1 MSIQTRRLLPRLIF
15 AGAKLPLL
23 DGISKYFQPKNS
35 RPHDS
40 WGPGAAFRA
49 LQDGGCGAASS
60 STFRRRAV
68 AAFGLVIHRPR
79 AIRFGFVPTATDYR
93 ANCHGLSCQL
103 PRTIVPTVTD
113 YRGSC
118 HGCCP
123 SDRDDWFEPFLP
135 SPQPHP
141 ATLLAAWPFSRLLGP
156 WVKKSAAIIYR
167 CGKI

>member
-60 STFRRRAV
+60 STFRRRVV
-68 AAFGLVIHRPR
+68 AAFGLAIHPRR
-79 AIRFGFVPTATDYR
+79 AIRFGFVTTATDYR
-93 ANCHGLSCQL
+93 ASCHGLSWQL
-103 PRTIVPTVTD
+103 SRTIVAVATD
-113 YRGSC
+113 VAQTIGAIVLRLSC
-118 HGCCP
+118 P
-123 SDRDDWFEPFLP
+123 LP
-135 SPQPHP
+135 SHI
-141 ATLLAAWPFSRLLGP
+141 LLHCWPLGLFP
-156 WVKKSAAIIYR
+156 VF
-167 CGKI
+167 

>member
-35 RPHDS
+35 RPNDS

-68 AAFGLVIHRPR
+68 AAFGLAIRPR
-79 AIRFGFVPTATDYR
+79 RTIRFGFVPTATDYR

-103 PRTIVPTVTD
+103 SLIIVAVATD
-113 YRGSC
+113 VVQAIATTGLRLSC
-118 HGCCP
+118 
-123 SDRDDWFEPFLP
+123 SL
-135 SPQPHP
+135 P
-141 ATLLAAWPFSRLLGP
+141 ATSCYTVGRLAVLPRLLGP

>member
-40 WGPGAAFRA
+40 WGPV
-49 LQDGGCGAASS
+49 GCFSGLAGRWMWRGLIIHVPPSGCCGLWTGHPPTKGHPLWLRDNCHGISS
-60 STFRRRAV
+60 Q
-68 AAFGLVIHRPR
+68 LPR
-79 AIRFGFVPTATDYR
+79 TIVTAGTDYR
-93 ANCHGLSCQL
+93 ANCHG
-103 PRTIVPTVTD
+103 
-113 YRGSC
+113 
-118 HGCCP
+118 CCP
-123 SDRDDWFEPFLP
+123 NDRGDCFEAFLP

-167 CGKI
+167 YGKI